1 MNFLPEVFSN
11 NSAMV
16 NGELVIGGCKASS
29 LAKEFGT
36 PLFVIDEADFKS
48 RIMGWKSALNSNF
61 GSSAGEVYYASKSFI
76 SVEVAKWIEE
86 ADIGIDVCTGGELA
100 VALAAEFPADRIEV
114 HGNNKS
120 EEEIRT
126 AIEVGVAKIVID
138 SMQEIERVDRIAKA
152 ANKVQKV
159 LLRITPG
166 VEAHTHEA
174 ISTAHEDV
182 KFGFSIASGAAW
194 KAINAA
200 QSATNLSLEGL
211 HCHIGSQIFENEGF
225 ILATKRLLE
234 LSAKFRDEFK
244 SELSELDLG
253 GGYGIAYLAGDK
265 TFDPNQVMAALAE
278 LVKSECNRHNLKVP
292 KISIEPGRAI
302 AGPTTTTLYEVGT
315 TKDVELEGGK
325 TRRYIA
331 VDGGMSDNIR
341 PGLYGAKYSAIL
353 ANRTS
358 TLAAI
363 NSRLVG
369 KHCESGDIIIRDID
383 LPSDIAPGDIL
394 AIPATGAYGRS
405 MASNYNHMLKPA
417 VISVANGS
425 ARTILRRETEAD
437 LLALDVVEAP
447 RTIK

>member
-1 MNFLPEVFSN
+1 M
-11 NSAMV
+11 A
-16 NGELVIGGCKASS
+16 NGELVIAGCRASS

-36 PLFVIDEADFKS
+36 PLFVIDENDFKS
-48 RIMGWKSALNSNF
+48 RILGWKNALSSNF
-61 GSSAGEVYYASKSFI
+61 GSSAGEVYYASKSFV
-76 SVEVAKWIEE
+76 SVEVAKWISE
-86 ADIGIDVCTGGELA
+86 AGIGIDVCTGGELA
-100 VALAAEFPADRIEV
+100 VALAANFPANRIEV

-194 KAINAA
+194 KAINAT
-200 QSATNLSLEGL
+200 QNSTNLSLEGL

-265 TFDPNQVMAALAE
+265 TFDPDQVMAALAD

-341 PGLYGAKYSAIL
+341 PGLYDAKYSALL

-358 TLAAI
+358 SATGI

-369 KHCESGDIIIRDID
+369 KHCESGDIIIREID

-417 VISVANGS
+417 VISVLNGA

>member
-1 MNFLPEVFSN
+1 M
-11 NSAMV
+11 A
-16 NGELVIGGCKASS
+16 NGELVIAGCRASS

-36 PLFVIDEADFKS
+36 PLFVIDENDFKS
-48 RIMGWKSALNSNF
+48 RILGWKNALSSNF
-61 GSSAGEVYYASKSFI
+61 GSSAGEVYYASKSFV
-76 SVEVAKWIEE
+76 SVEVAKWISE
-86 ADIGIDVCTGGELA
+86 AGIGIDVCTGGELA
-100 VALAAEFPADRIEV
+100 VALAANFPANRIEV

-194 KAINAA
+194 KAINAT
-200 QSATNLSLEGL
+200 QSAANLSLEGL

-265 TFDPNQVMAALAE
+265 TFDPDQVMAALAD

-341 PGLYGAKYSAIL
+341 PGLYGAKYSALL

-358 TLAAI
+358 SATGI

-369 KHCESGDIIIRDID
+369 KHCESGDIIIREID

-417 VISVANGS
+417 VISVLNGA